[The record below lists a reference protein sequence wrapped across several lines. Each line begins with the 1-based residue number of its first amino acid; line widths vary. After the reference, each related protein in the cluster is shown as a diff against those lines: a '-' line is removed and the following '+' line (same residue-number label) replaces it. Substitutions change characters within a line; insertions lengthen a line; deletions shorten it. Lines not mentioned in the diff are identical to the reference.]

1 MKKKLLIFII
11 IFLILFSLNNIA
23 MIKED
28 KNVNENYNLGDMI
41 TTSGFILLEEN
52 MLANFKIK
60 LVCSNEEK
68 LLMTKIFNVEKNEKH
83 NFEEKLFIPL
93 FYEDKC
99 KLKYEILK
107 NQLIIDEATS
117 NDFILVK
124 DINANISMDKKEI
137 QLGESITLN
146 GRITKLNNQQT
157 KGTALITIEKDG
169 ETFLVFNSDINEGI
183 LEEKIGPVFI
193 PNGDYDLIVYVRDA
207 YGNEKTIKDI
217 RFNVLTKINL
227 TTEIDDARYFP
238 EETIKI
244 SGEINNFKEISN
256 EFTLKVRLN
265 DYKEEKKISNKFK
278 HKLTIPKDTKSN
290 ENILTIEILDKYGNK
305 GVEEHK
311 IYIIP
316 IIKEIVLKTNKEE
329 FIPDEDLMINITLLD
344 QAKHVVY
351 DEIKISIK
359 KGFFNIYKEIIN
371 SKNLLKYKIDK
382 DLSNKEIKIIAN
394 YEKLESEKKIIIM
407 SEQTKEDKQENKGL
421 NYLAGNLVKDI
432 RSNNNIIYALII
444 LFLLLVLIF
453 VFSHSKLRKEI
464 THVFKTKMDKSEK
477 VKKKLQNK
485 IKEKHKEKKELEQT
499 FHKYIDPA
507 IAKKLINDKDNKEGI
522 KKNVTVL
529 FADMRGFTRL
539 AEKGDFEDISE
550 NLNIFYKAVNSSI
563 KIYNGIID
571 QLVGDQVFALFN
583 VTKEDKNHILNAI
596 KAAIKIRQN
605 LKNVNKQLI
614 KKNKK
619 LIKAGIGINSGEVLL
634 SHIGSDNMLRYTAIG
649 NTVNLGA
656 RLQGKAKHSQILI
669 TQETY
674 KLIKNEIEVEDLG
687 YMNFKNISKQ
697 INVFNVIGLK

>member
-477 VKKKLQNK
+477 VKKN
-485 IKEKHKEKKELEQT
+485 
-499 FHKYIDPA
+499 
-507 IAKKLINDKDNKEGI
+507 
-522 KKNVTVL
+522 
-529 FADMRGFTRL
+529 
-539 AEKGDFEDISE
+539 
-550 NLNIFYKAVNSSI
+550 YK
-563 KIYNGIID
+563 
-571 QLVGDQVFALFN
+571 
-583 VTKEDKNHILNAI
+583 TK
-596 KAAIKIRQN
+596 
-605 LKNVNKQLI
+605 
-614 KKNKK
+614 
-619 LIKAGIGINSGEVLL
+619 
-634 SHIGSDNMLRYTAIG
+634 
-649 NTVNLGA
+649 
-656 RLQGKAKHSQILI
+656 
-669 TQETY
+669 
-674 KLIKNEIEVEDLG
+674 
-687 YMNFKNISKQ
+687 
-697 INVFNVIGLK
+697 

>member
-1 MKKKLLIFII
+1 M
-11 IFLILFSLNNIA
+11 FSLNNIA